1 MADPVGTVAALLAL
15 FKRKYVEKDLSNQGL
30 IRSPF
35 FRTLPRYDDLTGEGI
50 YIPYNYGLPPNG
62 SASYAKAQTN
72 IAASNVARWF
82 VERKEYHASHTIDS
96 EAIFASRGKE
106 AAFLSAKEKEVN
118 EQLKSLSQQFAVHAW
133 GSGTGVLG
141 RTSTDPGTG
150 SSAATITLT
159 DPRDAAKLMI
169 GMYLGACADATGGTQ
184 RTDIYKV
191 TRINRKTGVITMDR
205 TTGSSNDWA
214 ANDYVFQDGNYDAVV
229 NGVQAWIPSADP
241 ATTLLGMTRTDDPVM
256 KAGWRGDDEGSIE
269 ESALALCADM
279 GQYFND
285 AASGLWL
292 SRYNWFRLE
301 RELES
306 KNRKVVDSKASEYFG
321 TPALVLLTPEGE
333 IPVMAD
339 PFCPSDAGFLLDHSS
354 WEIHHMEGLPHV
366 VVDDGLTAVRTGD
379 TSPGIKIQFRAWWEV
394 VCFRPFSNGRF
405 PIS

>member
-30 IRSPF
+30 IRSPL

-169 GMYLGACADATGGTQ
+169 GMYLGACADATGGTP

-214 ANDYVFQDGNYDAVV
+214 ANDYIFQDGNYDAVV

-333 IPVMAD
+333 VPVMAD

>member
-169 GMYLGACADATGGTQ
+169 GMYLGACAAATGGTQ

-214 ANDYVFQDGNYDAVV
+214 ADDYIFQDGNYDAVV

-333 IPVMAD
+333 VPVMAD

>member
-169 GMYLGACADATGGTQ
+169 GMYLGACADATGGTV

-214 ANDYVFQDGNYDAVV
+214 ANDYIFQDGNYDAVV

-333 IPVMAD
+333 VPVMAD